1 VGKGARS
8 RGGIV
13 VPTIAGFAAVAIVVA
28 VVFALLLDGL
38 SSMRSNAE
46 AARNAER
53 VVLQASRLN
62 RLVVDLETG
71 IRGRLLTGRDDYL
84 GPYRDAQR
92 DIPTVEASLDRLVK
106 DPDQRR
112 RFVQLRERVEGYR
125 TGWAAMA
132 AGLPLGVDRAD
143 LRGQLDNGKTQ
154 LDDLRERFDTFRT
167 AELALSD
174 RQDTAADHAADRAT
188 ILGIVGLVLIL
199 GGLGALAAFNV
210 RWIRREAAAAIARAQ
225 AEEASRTKSTFLANM
240 SHEIRTPLNGVIGM
254 SDLLLD
260 TDLDAEQREYAAT
273 ARNSGEQLLAVI
285 NDILDISKIEAG
297 HLELEERDFDLREV
311 VETTSDVVAATAHG
325 KGLELSV
332 LIAEDV
338 PRAVRGDRGR
348 VAQILTNLLSNAVK
362 FTPEGEVA
370 VEVAC
375 AAEAGKNGS
384 DGRHRVRFGIRD
396 TGIGIA
402 EKDLDRLFESFQQ
415 ADASTTRRFG
425 GTGLGLAISRQ
436 LARMLGGD
444 LTVSS
449 TVGQGSEF
457 AFVIP
462 FAAAES
468 EPAAVRPPVE
478 LRGLKVLAVDD
489 TATNRRVLE
498 AYLGS
503 WGMRVTTSPDGE
515 DALDALHR
523 AADRGEPFDVA
534 ILDFNMP
541 RMDGVELAQRISA
554 APALRSVRMVMLT
567 SSGTGQADARAAGV
581 TEFLT
586 KPVRQSRLYDAIA
599 SAMYQA
605 TGAQQARVRE
615 VAHDKEVGA
624 MATGD
629 GNGRGDGDEGA
640 LILIAEDHEV
650 NRILMEKLL
659 DKRGH
664 RTIAATDGL
673 EAVRLATEG
682 TVDLVFMD
690 CQMPELDGY
699 AATRRIRERE
709 AGGVGGVGSRLP
721 IVAMTA
727 HAMAGDR
734 EKCLAAGMDDYVAK
748 PLRPDEV
755 DAMLARWL
763 PTRGGNGDGDSGAVG
778 NGHGNGEG
786 GGGAAADPIDGER
799 FDDLARDFTP
809 DIVREVVNA
818 FIDSTPPIIERI
830 VLAAEGED
838 HLEIA
843 QGAHRLKGGCL
854 AVGAGELN
862 DLADELEQLGR
873 THGSGDALR
882 DAAAR
887 LERSWTRTRRALRE
901 RVG

>member
-1 VGKGARS
+1 MGKGARS

-13 VPTIAGFAAVAIVVA
+13 GPTIAAFVAVGIAVAI
-28 VVFALLLDGL
+28 VFALLLGGL
-38 SSMRSNAE
+38 SSMRSNAQD
-46 AARNAER
+46 AQNAER
-53 VVLQASRLN
+53 VVLQVSRLN
-62 RLVVDLETG
+62 RLTVDLETG
-71 IRGRLLTGRDDYL
+71 VRGRLLTGSDQYL

-92 DIPTVEASLDRLVK
+92 DIPDVEATLDRLIK

-112 RFVQLRERVEGYR
+112 RFAQLLERVEGYR
-125 TGWAAMA
+125 TGWAALA
-132 AGLPLGVDRAD
+132 AGLPVAVDRAD
-143 LRGQLDNGKTQ
+143 LRDHLANGKAQ
-154 LDDLRERFDTFRT
+154 LDDLRDRFDAFRT

-174 RQDTAADHAADRAT
+174 RQDAAADRAADRAT
-188 ILGIVGLVLIL
+188 ILGVAGLVLTL
-199 GGLGALAAFNV
+199 GGLFALAAFNV

-260 TDLDAEQREYAAT
+260 TDLDPEQREYATT
-273 ARNSGEQLLAVI
+273 ARSSGEQLLAVI

-332 LIAEDV
+332 LIADGV

-348 VAQILTNLLSNAVK
+348 VAQVLTNLLSNAVK

-370 VEVAC
+370 VEVGCVSEPAP
-375 AAEAGKNGS
+375 
-384 DGRHRVRFGIRD
+384 DGRHRVRLSVRD

-402 EKDLDRLFESFQQ
+402 DKDLDRLFESFQQ

-436 LARMLGGD
+436 LAQLMGGE
-444 LTVSS
+444 LTVESA
-449 TVGQGSEF
+449 VGRGSEF
-457 AFVIP
+457 ALTIP
-462 FAAAES
+462 FAPAEA

-478 LRGLKVLAVDD
+478 LRGLKVLSVDD
-489 TATNRRVLE
+489 TATNLRVLE

-503 WGMRVTTSPDGE
+503 WGMRVTSCPDGP
-515 DALDALHR
+515 DALEALHR

-541 RMDGVELAQRISA
+541 RMDGVELARAISA

-567 SSGTGQADARAAGV
+567 SSGTGHAAAREAGV

-599 SAMYQA
+599 SAMYHA
-605 TGAQQARVRE
+605 PGAQQARVRA
-615 VAHDKEVGA
+615 AHDKEVGA
-624 MATGD
+624 MATG
-629 GNGRGDGDEGA
+629 NGDGDGAADEGA
-640 LILIAEDHEV
+640 LILIAEDHDV

-664 RTIAATDGL
+664 RTIAAADGL
-673 EAVRLATEG
+673 EAVRLAG
-682 TVDLVFMD
+682 APGVDLVFMD

-709 AGGVGGVGSRLP
+709 AGRAGTRLP

-763 PTRGGNGDGDSGAVG
+763 PARGGDG
-778 NGHGNGEG
+778 NGHGNGDAPAVASV
-786 GGGAAADPIDGER
+786 AAAGEEADAVDPIDDER
-799 FDDLARDFTP
+799 FGDLTRDFTP
-809 DIVREVVNA
+809 EVVREVVHA

-830 VLAAEGED
+830 VLAAEGDD
-838 HLEIA
+838 HVEIA

-854 AVGAGELN
+854 AVGAGQLN
-862 DLADELEQLGR
+862 DLAGELEQLGR
-873 THGSGDALR
+873 SQAPGDALR

-887 LERSWTRTRRALRE
+887 LEDAWGRTRRALRE